1 MRACERYIDL
11 MMRSIDRET
20 TPREE
25 AELRAHM
32 DQCAACRA
40 LYEAYRAVDTGIS
53 ALEEE
58 PPETLTAAVM
68 NSIHTE
74 QQQKSPKHLLRRFR
88 FTAIAAVAAVLV
100 LVFARFQ
107 PDAASVTGN
116 NMRAASSASD
126 AVPQAEYQ
134 TAGDAAWMPAPEEA
148 AAEETMEDAMED
160 AAPEECAP
168 ETAEMPMAIAED
180 DAGTVA
186 ARKSSDDSGLS
197 EQADAL
203 HALGRSGDILL
214 VSGVSDE
221 TLQALFPEAAVI
233 DLETGRTVY
242 EVAADAVETA
252 VSAGELT
259 IMERFEDV
267 GDLCYLLLDD

>member
-1 MRACERYIDL
+1 
-11 MMRSIDRET
+11 
-20 TPREE
+20 
-25 AELRAHM
+25 
-32 DQCAACRA
+32 
-40 LYEAYRAVDTGIS
+40 
-53 ALEEE
+53 
-58 PPETLTAAVM
+58 
-68 NSIHTE
+68 
-74 QQQKSPKHLLRRFR
+74 
-88 FTAIAAVAAVLV
+88 
-100 LVFARFQ
+100 
-107 PDAASVTGN
+107 
-116 NMRAASSASD
+116 
-126 AVPQAEYQ
+126 
-134 TAGDAAWMPAPEEA
+134 MPAPEEA

-168 ETAEMPMAIAED
+168 ETAEAH
-180 DAGTVA
+180 GNCGRRCRTVA

-252 VSAGELT
+252 FRREN
-259 IMERFEDV
+259 
-267 GDLCYLLLDD
+267 